1 MDRRMIPPPT
11 DFDLRCG
18 TRPIAGSAFP
28 LFITLRFSMPT
39 YVTTP
44 IYYVNALP
52 HLGHAYTTI
61 VTDTYS
67 RFRRLCGDDV
77 RFQTGTD
84 EHGEKIA
91 EAAAKAGEAPQAY
104 VDQIAAAF
112 RDTWPLLAVQPDTV
126 IRTTDADHIK
136 TVQNILQLV
145 YDRGDI
151 YFSEYSGLY
160 CKGCERFL
168 TEKELVDGKCPD
180 HLVEP
185 KAIAEQNYFFRMSK
199 YQDWLIDHIKSHPDF
214 ITPERYRNEVLSF
227 LSEPLEDLCIS
238 RPTSRLTW
246 GIPLP
251 FDANFV
257 TYVWFD
263 ALINYLT
270 GIGYPNDPDFRHY
283 WAVAEHVIAKD
294 ILKPHAIYWPTML
307 RAMELEPYER
317 LHVHGYWN
325 VDATKMSKSLGNVV
339 RPKELVDAYGV
350 DTVRYFVLR
359 EMSFGLDSSFSSE
372 AILAR
377 HNSDLANDL
386 GNLFSRSLTMIDKY
400 AQGAIP
406 ERESVFQFTPDDREL
421 MSAVSAMVVQY
432 RESMDDFRFHKALQA
447 VWEVIG
453 LLNRY
458 IVTNAPWELAK
469 NPRQG
474 DRLRTVLWL
483 LAEALWKIA
492 VVLGPVMPAT
502 AQKMADALGMGNEF
516 AGTVIDDALDWGVI
530 PAGTVIVTGA
540 QLFPR
545 LDKPTE
551 GGAAPPAP
559 KQARQE
565 AAAAPGEGLIGFDHF
580 KAVDLRVAE
589 IVAAEKVAKSDR
601 LLKLTVKVPEERTIV
616 AGIAQHYSPE
626 ALIGLRVV
634 VVANMKP
641 AKLMGIPSQGM
652 ILAAKELLADGTEKL
667 VLTTVASPVAAG
679 SRVA

>member
-1 MDRRMIPPPT
+1 
-11 DFDLRCG
+11 
-18 TRPIAGSAFP
+18 
-28 LFITLRFSMPT
+28 MPT

-44 IYYVNALP
+44 IYYVNAMP

-67 RFRRLCGDDV
+67 RFRRFCGEDV

-91 EAAAKAGEAPQAY
+91 EAAAKAGETPRAY
-104 VDQIAAAF
+104 VDRISATF
-112 RDTWPLLAVQPDTV
+112 KETWPVLSIEPDYI
-126 IRTTDADHIK
+126 IRTTDVDHVQ
-136 TVQNILQLV
+136 TVQDILQQV

-185 KAIAEQNYFFRMSK
+185 KAITEQNYFFRMSK
-199 YQDWLIDHIKSHPDF
+199 YQDWLIDHIKANPEF

-238 RPTSRLTW
+238 RPTTRLTW

-251 FDANFV
+251 FDDKFV

-270 GIGYPNDPDFRHY
+270 GIGYPDGPDFEKY
-283 WAVAEHVIAKD
+283 WAGAEHVIAKD
-294 ILKPHAIYWPTML
+294 ILKPHAIFWPTML
-307 RAMELEPYER
+307 RAMELEPYQR

-325 VDATKMSKSLGNVV
+325 VDATKMSKSLGNVI
-339 RPKELVDAYGV
+339 RPKELVETYGV

-359 EMSFGLDSSFSSE
+359 EMSFGLDASFSGD

-377 HNSDLANDL
+377 HNADLANDL

-400 AQGAIP
+400 AGGQVP
-406 ERESVFQFTPDDREL
+406 EGEADFTYTPEDREL
-421 MSAVSAMVVQY
+421 ISAVAAMVANY
-432 RESMDDFRFHKALQA
+432 RDHMESFRFHKALQA

-458 IVTNAPWELAK
+458 IVGNAPWELAK
-469 NPRQG
+469 NPRQA
-474 DRLRTVLWL
+474 DRLRTVLYF
-483 LAEALWKIA
+483 LAESLWKIA
-492 VVLGPVMPAT
+492 LVLGPIMPTT
-502 AQKMADALGMGNEF
+502 AAKMASALGMESRF
-516 AGTVIDDALDWGVI
+516 ANATIADVNNWGEIPVATTIHTGT
-530 PAGTVIVTGA
+530 P
-540 QLFPR
+540 LFPR
-545 LDKPTE
+545 VEKKVD
-551 GGAAPPAP
+551 APPAVG
-559 KQARQE
+559 KDTKAKKTKEE
-565 AAAAPGEGLIGFDHF
+565 APAEGLISFDQF
-580 KAVDLRVAE
+580 KEVELRVAE
-589 IVAAEKVAKSDR
+589 VVAAEKVAKSDR
-601 LLKLTVKVPEERTIV
+601 LLKLTVKAPEERTIV
-616 AGIAQHYSPE
+616 AGIALHYAPE
-626 ALIGLRVV
+626 ELLGKKVLI
-634 VVANMKP
+634 VANLKP

-652 ILAAKELLADGTEKL
+652 VLAAKQQLEDGSERL
-667 VLTTVASPVAAG
+667 VVTTVAGDIAAG